1 MISRG
6 PKFVL
11 GSSLLMATEGMSTN
25 CSAQP
30 QEKQEQARISVL
42 NVATESPAKE
52 AHINCIDIVNSLIY
66 NGRLI
71 TETILLEVPAC
82 ACCVAPSQ

>member
-11 GSSLLMATEGMSTN
+11 SSCLLMAAEVMSTN
-25 CSAQP
+25 CYAKP
-30 QEKQEQARISVL
+30 QEKKEQARISVL
-42 NVATESPAKE
+42 NVATGIPAKE
-52 AHINCIDIVNSLIY
+52 AHINLIDIVHSFIY
-66 NGRLI
+66 KGRLV
-71 TETILLEVPAC
+71 TRTALLEVSAC